1 MQVLRRTP
9 GSHSAR
15 RIQRLPAN
23 QRRLVRITNRH
34 HQRRKAD
41 LMQDADTGVLLPM
54 IGHRSTQALL
64 RLSDKMAVNGNVP
77 QSVPGLSGVECGI
90 LVA

>member
-1 MQVLRRTP
+1 
-9 GSHSAR
+9 
-15 RIQRLPAN
+15 
-23 QRRLVRITNRH
+23 
-34 HQRRKAD
+34 
-41 LMQDADTGVLLPM
+41 VLLPM